1 MFSEFEVGW
10 KGPEAAYVGRFGCC
24 DNTWGWLDNG
34 ALRPF
39 DCRLGTPFVAGVRC
53 ACDGF
58 RGFGRT
64 RGSTFFGRRIIG
76 ATPPLGVRPGVA
88 SAGEA
93 LIVTAV
99 YCVARPKTVE
109 SREMSAPKMKAPC

>member
-1 MFSEFEVGW
+1 MGGALNPLLMFSEFEVGW
-10 KGPEAAYVGRFGCC
+10 KGPEAPWGGRFGCC
-24 DNTWGWLDNG
+24 GSTWGCPDVG

-39 DCRLGTPFVAGVRC
+39 DCRLGTPFVAGARC
-53 ACDGF
+53 SCGGF

-76 ATPPLGVRPGVA
+76 ATPPLGVRPCVP

-93 LIVTAV
+93 LILTAV
-99 YCVARPKTVE
+99 
-109 SREMSAPKMKAPC
+109 

>member
-1 MFSEFEVGW
+1 MGGALNPLLMFSEFEVGW
-10 KGPEAAYVGRFGCC
+10 KDLEAEGVGRFGSCG
-24 DNTWGWLDNG
+24 NAWGCPDVG

-39 DCRLGTPFVAGVRC
+39 GCRLGTPFAVGARC
-53 ACDGF
+53 TCGGF

-76 ATPPLGVRPGVA
+76 ATPPLGVRPGVP

-93 LIVTAV
+93 LILT
-99 YCVARPKTVE
+99 VA
-109 SREMSAPKMKAPC
+109 